1 MATEHPQGTVIG
13 LCSASAT
20 SFALCSAF
28 LAFWGFQGSGSWHAI
43 DLLVLLPL
51 AVGSLALAVTP
62 FVATRPGAGGA
73 ALGRAFFFVGIV
85 SAWLA
90 ICIAAILSIAGVGDM
105 PKV

>member
-1 MATEHPQGTVIG
+1 MAREYPRDTVVG

-43 DLLVLLPL
+43 DFLVLLPL
-51 AVGSLALAVTP
+51 AIGSLALAVTP
-62 FVATRPGAGGA
+62 FVATRPRAGGE
-73 ALGRAFFFVGIV
+73 ALGRAFFLVGIV
-85 SAWLA
+85 LVWLA